1 LSAENFLVAFARV
14 VAPAGYGERMSR
26 RRKLRTS
33 IVGFGALIVVL
44 VGTLISAPAASAD
57 TVSDAVMGLQSS
69 PPIYT
74 GDPDAVISKN
84 TVSTALPGFARIA
97 IVASGSGSPEGLAQ
111 QIGARLDPNGS
122 LGLVVA
128 VVSGNSFGAASSR
141 YCAGYAETKAEQA
154 VSDHS
159 AQLKAGGDHPDL
171 SSLIIDFGSLV
182 ATGPEAHS
190 SACGTASG
198 TDTAGKGGSGSS
210 TAWIWLLVIVALL
223 AGGVT
228 ALVVRSRRK
237 ARRKLADARAQVD
250 PYLDRLANEL
260 STLDAGDNEVAR
272 QALADASERYTSAGA
287 QLQNATSI
295 ARLVA
300 ARQTILQGLYATRT
314 ARGALGLDLG
324 PPLPPITDDAS
335 QLNEAQPV
343 TVQGQTFQGYPN
355 YSPNAPYYY
364 GGGYGVP
371 GGWYG
376 SPFWETL
383 LFTSVLTG
391 GFGGWGFGG
400 FGGGGYNTG
409 YGTGYDSGYQ
419 AGQDSSQGDSGSNW
433 GGGDWGS
440 GGGGGDWGGGGGG
453 GDWGGGGGGG
463 SDGGASW

>member
-1 LSAENFLVAFARV
+1 
-14 VAPAGYGERMSR
+14 MSR
-26 RRKLRTS
+26 RGKVRTS
-33 IVGFGALIVVL
+33 VAGLAALLACAVVAL
-44 VGTLISAPAASAD
+44 VGAPAASAD
-57 TVSDAVMGLQSS
+57 TVSDAVAGLQAS
-69 PPIYT
+69 PPIYV
-74 GDPDAVISKN
+74 GDQGAVISQN
-84 TVSTALPGFARIA
+84 TVSAALPTFARIA
-97 IVASGSGSPEGLAQ
+97 IVASGSGSPQGLAQ
-111 QIGARLDPNGS
+111 QIGARLDPSGS

-128 VVSGNSFGAASSR
+128 VVSGRTFGAASSR
-141 YCAGYAETKAEQA
+141 YCAGYAAAKAAQA
-154 VSDHS
+154 VSEHS

-171 SSLIIDFGSLV
+171 SSLIIDFGTLV
-182 ATGPEAHS
+182 ASGPIAHT
-190 SACGTASG
+190 SACGSASG

-210 TAWIWLLVIVALL
+210 TAWIWLLVILVVI

-237 ARRKLADARAQVD
+237 TRRQLADARAQVD

-260 STLDAGDNEVAR
+260 NTLDPGNNEVAR

-287 QLQNATSI
+287 QLHNATSI

-324 PPLPPITDDAS
+324 PPLPPITDEAS

-343 TVQGQTFQGYPN
+343 TVQGQTFQGYPA

-383 LFTSVLTG
+383 LFTSVLSG

-400 FGGGGYNTG
+400 LGGGGYNA
-409 YGTGYDSGYQ
+409 GYDSGYQ
-419 AGQDSSQGDSGSNW
+419 AGQDSGSNDSGSNW

-440 GGGGGDWGGGGGG
+440 GSGGGGDWGGGGGG
-453 GDWGGGGGGG
+453 GDWGGGGG